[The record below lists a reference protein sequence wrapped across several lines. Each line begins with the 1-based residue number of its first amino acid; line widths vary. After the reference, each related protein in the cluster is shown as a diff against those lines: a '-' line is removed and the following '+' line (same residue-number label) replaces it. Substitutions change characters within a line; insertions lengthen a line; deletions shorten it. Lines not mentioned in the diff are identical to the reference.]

1 MRVPYRAL
9 ALTIAFSTACSIL
22 GAGALAQQGPRR
34 GPPLEKPTNL
44 QVLPKDISTQD
55 LLKTMHGFTVDLG
68 VRCTFCHAEDPQT
81 HRINFALDT
90 KPEKN
95 TARVMIRMTRAI
107 NTQYL
112 ATLPGGEAKA
122 VLGPKATPTTIA
134 QFNLRNG
141 LDLPIWDQLWRY
153 IEGIFAHFDLGYSYK
168 YNQGVTQVIR
178 GADLLEATH
187 IQVLLQRLLGFPTP
201 IYRHHRLLL
210 RPDGK
215 RYAKRD
221 TAETLRE
228 IRASGV
234 SAAEFRQELGFS

>member
-122 VLGPKATPTTIA
+122 SCYTCHRGSSMPEMQPPPGAEGERGPGARPGAGPGGPQVNHSMPPETPA
-134 QFNLRNG
+134 PPQ
-141 LDLPIWDQLWRY
+141 
-153 IEGIFAHFDLGYSYK
+153 
-168 YNQGVTQVIR
+168 
-178 GADLLEATH
+178 
-187 IQVLLQRLLGFPTP
+187 
-201 IYRHHRLLL
+201 
-210 RPDGK
+210 
-215 RYAKRD
+215 
-221 TAETLRE
+221 
-228 IRASGV
+228 
-234 SAAEFRQELGFS
+234 